1 MTVFTL
7 LAFIFVHWLANK
19 HSAEKTYIEP
29 NVDVDIQQIKD
40 RGVLRVIMEYNSISY
55 FIYRGQRFGFE
66 YELMQEFAKSL
77 GVKLEIVVARSSDDQ
92 FNLLN
97 EGKGDI
103 IANGLLSNEKV
114 KQKASFT
121 LPYRNV
127 EQVIVQRKTGK
138 YFNAVDS
145 TYKNDTTINSTQQ
158 LSDKVIYVAENS
170 IYYDQLKELSNTL
183 GINIDVR
190 ILSDDRGTEDI
201 IEAVANGEID
211 YTIANKDIALVN
223 KSYFDNLDVNTTIG
237 VAENLRWAVRNN
249 SPQLLTTLNNW
260 ISTTLKEKLYASLY
274 DKYFN
279 QQKNIAFGFD
289 DINASYQQGVISHY
303 DAIIQKYAKKINW
316 DWRLVAAI
324 IHQES
329 KFNPNARSWCGAQGL
344 MQLMPGTARDL
355 GVYGA
360 SVYQPDVN
368 VRAGTDY
375 LKKLENQWSNV
386 SDFTQRIKFILASY
400 NAGPGH
406 VSDAARLA
414 EKYGYRSDKWDGN
427 VEYFMLYKSNPRF
440 YNDNVCKYGYCRGQ
454 EPFNYVR
461 NIVKKY
467 FEFETKVNLTAENQI
482 PDDQKLAQV
491 ETVDFQG
498 VEGVY
503 NPTQGLVARS
513 AKRELFLSH
522 KLFEDENQLIPRT
535 DRNAFGKPKQD
546 LFVAKD
552 KSKDTS
558 DKQLFQ
564 QKNKLFAP
572 NNGPSSGRLE
582 PVQGYE
588 INKLK
593 PRKKK

>member
-1 MTVFTL
+1 MI
-7 LAFIFVHWLANK
+7 AFVFVHWLANK
-19 HSAEKTYIEP
+19 QSNDKTYIDPKVEM
-29 NVDVDIQQIKD
+29 DIQQIKE

-66 YELMQEFAKSL
+66 YELMQEFAKSI
-77 GVKLEIVVARSSDDQ
+77 GVKLEIVVAHSSDDQ

-103 IANGLLSNEKV
+103 IANGLLSNDKI
-114 KQKASFT
+114 KQKANFT
-121 LPYRNV
+121 VPYRNI

-138 YFNAVDS
+138 YFNATDS
-145 TYKNDTTINSTQQ
+145 TYKNDSTIHST
-158 LSDKVIYVAENS
+158 LELADKIVYVAENS
-170 IYYDQLKELSNTL
+170 IYYDKLKELSNTL

-201 IEAVANGEID
+201 IEAIANNEID
-211 YTIANKDIALVN
+211 YTIANKDIAMIN
-223 KSYFDNLDVNTTIG
+223 KSYFENLDVNVTTG
-237 VAENLRWAVRNN
+237 VPENLRWAVRNN
-249 SPQLLTTLNNW
+249 SPELLTYINSW
-260 ISTTLKEKLYASLY
+260 ISTTLKEKLYANLY
-274 DKYFN
+274 DRYFN
-279 QQKNIAFGFD
+279 QQKNIEFGFD
-289 DINASYQQGVISHY
+289 EENASYQQGTISHF
-303 DAIIQKYAKKINW
+303 DAIIQKYAKNINW

-355 GVYGA
+355 GVSG
-360 SVYQPDVN
+360 SEVYQPDRN

-375 LKKLENQWSNV
+375 LKQLEKQWSNV
-386 SDFTQRIKFILASY
+386 ADFTQRIKFILASY

-427 VEYFMLYKSNPRF
+427 VEYFMLYKSNPKF

-461 NIVKKY
+461 RIVKKY

-482 PDDQKLAQV
+482 PADQKLAQV

-503 NPTQGLVARS
+503 NPTEGLVSRT

-522 KLFEDENQLIPRT
+522 KLFEDRNQLIPRT
-535 DRNAFGKPKQD
+535 EKTPFGKDKKE
-546 LFVAKD
+546 LFTAKN
-552 KSKDTS
+552 KSTDTS
-558 DKQLFQ
+558 ADKQLF
-564 QKNKLFAP
+564 KPKGDLFAP
-572 NNGPSSGRLE
+572 SNNPKSGRLE

-593 PRKKK
+593 LRKK